1 MLRERERER
10 ESVYMRACDGRW
22 VGARARVCVCA
33 SVCVCVCVCVC
44 VRARV
49 RACAY
54 VCSHVCTRLPSLP
67 SGLDK
72 LHLITT
78 SRPHS
83 LRVDLRTF
91 DGREGSAYYRH
102 FRVLSSHQDYL
113 MAVYGY
119 TGTAGEF

>member
-1 MLRERERER
+1 M
-10 ESVYMRACDGRW
+10 
-22 VGARARVCVCA
+22 
-33 SVCVCVCVCVC
+33 CVCVCVCVC
-44 VRARV
+44 GCVCASVRVCMCACV
-49 RACAY
+49 RACEY
-54 VCSHVCTRLPSLP
+54 VCSHVCTRLPSLH

-113 MAVYGY
+113 MDVYGY
-119 TGTAGEF
+119 TGTAGEFCSQHGS